1 MRWLF
6 FYGSGDCISEE
17 DWDRMEDLSQMEQDE
32 KYAGK
37 VEQSVGFPSPL
48 IGENENQR
56 KLRLVPTL
64 KSENLHIS
72 YENRFVQGLHG

>member
-1 MRWLF
+1 MVKCF
-6 FYGSGDCISEE
+6 DEAAAFYGSGDCISEE

-32 KYAGK
+32 NYAGN

-64 KSENLHIS
+64 T
-72 YENRFVQGLHG
+72 

>member
-1 MRWLF
+1 LEIKVVQYLDEVAV
-6 FYGSGDCISEE
+6 FYGSGDCIFEE

-48 IGENENQR
+48 IGENENQK

-64 KSENLHIS
+64 TYENLHRII
-72 YENRFVQGLHG
+72 

>member
-1 MRWLF
+1 
-6 FYGSGDCISEE
+6 
-17 DWDRMEDLSQMEQDE
+17 MEQDE

-37 VEQSVGFPSPL
+37 VEQCGGFPSPL

-64 KSENLHIS
+64 L
-72 YENRFVQGLHG
+72 